1 MSNLAK
7 GSFLTLFGAACW
19 GLSGCVAQYLFTRQG
34 MDSAWLTPL
43 RLGLA
48 GIVLCAYYLVR
59 DRRALMAPWHGR
71 HNARDL
77 VIYGLAGV
85 SGCQFL
91 YFLTIQLSNA
101 GMATI
106 LQNLSPVMI
115 LLVTCLQRRRR
126 PSLFEVLSVAMALG
140 GVLLLTTHG
149 RLDQLAI
156 RPDALVTGILSG
168 VCVVIYTMWPRRL
181 QRRFA
186 TPILQGWAFLMG
198 GAAFSL
204 VFRPWQSGYRPTLIG
219 VAGIAVVVLIGNVL
233 AFCCYM
239 QGVKWI
245 GAQRASL
252 YSFAEPVT
260 AAALSTWL
268 LGSPFTGWDVL
279 GFACIFIMLVL
290 LSVRRD
296 PACARAQLAKAH
308 S

>member
-1 MSNLAK
+1 MSEHVK

-34 MDSAWLTPL
+34 MDSGWLTPL

-48 GIVLCAYYLVR
+48 GLVLCAYYLIR
-59 DRRALMAPWHGR
+59 DRRALLAPWRGR

-101 GMATI
+101 GVATI

-115 LLVTCLQRRRR
+115 LLVTCVQMRR
-126 PSLFEVLSVAMALG
+126 PPRGFEIFSVLLALG

-149 RLDQLAI
+149 SLDQLAI
-156 RPDALVTGILSG
+156 RPAALVSGVLSG
-168 VCVVIYTMWPRRL
+168 VCVVVYTMWPKRL
-181 QRRFA
+181 QRQFS

-198 GAAFSL
+198 GVAFSF
-204 VFRPWQSGYRPTLIG
+204 VFRPWQSSYQPNLIG
-219 VAGIAVVVLIGNVL
+219 ILGIAVVVLIGNVL

-245 GAQRASL
+245 GPQRASL

-268 LGSPFTGWDVL
+268 LGSPFTGWDAL
-279 GFACIFIMLVL
+279 GFVCIFVMLVL
-290 LSVRRD
+290 LSLRKD
-296 PACARAQLAKAH
+296 PAPQPQPAR